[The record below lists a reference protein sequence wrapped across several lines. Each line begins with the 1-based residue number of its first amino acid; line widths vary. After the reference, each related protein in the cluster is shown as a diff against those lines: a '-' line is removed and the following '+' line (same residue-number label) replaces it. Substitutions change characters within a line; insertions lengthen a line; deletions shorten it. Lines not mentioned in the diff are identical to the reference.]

1 MTYRM
6 ILKKTSYCCTGTG
19 SINNIIDEV
28 KKVVLKIM
36 PIS

>member
-6 ILKKTSYCCTGTG
+6 ILKKTSYCCTG

-28 KKVVLKIM
+28 KKVVIKIM

>member
-1 MTYRM
+1 MTYRI
-6 ILKKTSYCCTGTG
+6 ILNETFYCYTG